1 MTRQTKEEIAEKLR
15 ETHIN
20 NQKREQEFA
29 ALAKQFI
36 LITDRLQTTK
46 KHSAKIKNQDQI
58 IPGLLTPQPHDTFG
72 R

>member
-15 ETHIN
+15 ETN
-20 NQKREQEFA
+20 ASNLKREQEFA

-36 LITDRLQTTK
+36 LITDRLQT
-46 KHSAKIKNQDQI
+46 IKNI
-58 IPGLLTPQPHDTFG
+58 RT